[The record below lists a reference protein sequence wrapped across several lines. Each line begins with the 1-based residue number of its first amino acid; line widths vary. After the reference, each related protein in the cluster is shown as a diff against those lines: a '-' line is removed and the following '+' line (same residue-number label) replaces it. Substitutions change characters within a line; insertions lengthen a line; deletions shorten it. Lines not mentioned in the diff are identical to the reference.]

1 MRLKIRAVWLEAGDI
16 NSRFFHWF
24 ANHRRISNS
33 IWELKN
39 QDGIMLGE
47 QSAIK
52 EELARHFQGI
62 YNQVQSLNL
71 PQLLK
76 AISLC
81 NTLYKLITKIIT
93 DRMREVLGRCI
104 SEEQIGLLPNIQ
116 ITDVV
121 GIAQECLHTIKQRRL
136 RTFVLKVDLV
146 ISFDTVDW
154 SMLRF
159 ILT

>member
-1 MRLKIRAVWLEAGDI
+1 
-16 NSRFFHWF
+16 
-24 ANHRRISNS
+24 
-33 IWELKN
+33 
-39 QDGIMLGE
+39 
-47 QSAIK
+47 
-52 EELARHFQGI
+52 
-62 YNQVQSLNL
+62 
-71 PQLLK
+71 
-76 AISLC
+76 
-81 NTLYKLITKIIT
+81 
-93 DRMREVLGRCI
+93 MREVLGRCI